1 MSNTTHASTSLVL
14 PQNASHYPYTNDP
27 KMLQNFTPL
36 PEQLVPPTLHFTT
49 LTISRSY
56 AMSPSTP
63 TSSKKNTTSIV
74 PSTTSAPAMASST
87 TSHTDLANLTS
98 LASSPPTANHP
109 TSPSN
114 MSNHALLKS
123 MSTKSTSGR
132 HISHTHRCR
141 RPPGTSPYTGGTSA
155 RGFGP
160 RRAHIHHPQGPGRCP
175 TGPDQCKPCKPHCI
189 PNCDSPG
196 VGC

>member
-1 MSNTTHASTSLVL
+1 VSNTTHASTSLVL

-98 LASSPPTANHP
+98 LASSPPTANLP

-132 HISHTHRCR
+132 HISHTHRLPTPSA
-141 RPPGTSPYTGGTSA
+141 PPLPPYPPPPPA
-155 RGFGP
+155 VVVVVVEEL
-160 RRAHIHHPQGPGRCP
+160 HHP
-175 TGPDQCKPCKPHCI
+175 TTEH
-189 PNCDSPG
+189 PNNHSTEVPLYSE
-196 VGC
+196 